1 MEGAKSLKEQ
11 KNNSCLMLG
20 NEAIARGAYEG
31 GVQVGSGYPGTPSSE
46 ILEYLSQFKEVHS
59 RWCPNEKVALEV
71 AAGVAIAGGRAL
83 ATMKHVGL
91 NVAADPL
98 MTISYTGVRGGL
110 VIVVADDP
118 GMHSSQNEQDSRNYA
133 KFAKIPFFEPADG
146 EEARIFTKEGFII
159 SEKFDTPIMIRST
172 TRVSHSRSVVFPQ
185 ERIHFSPFP
194 YQKDAE
200 KYVMIPAFARKRR
213 VALEKRL
220 EVLRD
225 WVDESDLNRIEM
237 RDPHFGIITG
247 GVLYNHVREV
257 FPQASILKIGIGYP
271 LPFEMISDFV
281 RKVKNVV
288 VVEELDPFWE
298 TEIKAAGI
306 PVEGRNRIP
315 GIGEI
320 TPDVLKVA
328 FGVPQPVPS
337 IDDLNQYVFPRPP
350 VLCAGCPHR
359 GVFRIL
365 SELKITVTGDIG
377 CYTLGVMPPTS
388 SIDSCICMGA
398 SISNAEGFKLTH
410 PELTVGAVIGDSTF
424 IHSGIGPLLDAVYN
438 QTNIIVFILDNRI
451 TAMTGGQNHPGTG
464 ITLMGEKTSKL
475 DIEELVKALGVKEV
489 HHLSSFDISHFRSL
503 LKEVVKK
510 NSGPTVF
517 ILSEPCQLI
526 RKKGNKNFY
535 QVDPNLCRLCKKCL
549 QLGCPAIR
557 LDGERAQIIAEYCRA
572 CGVCSQICQFNAIKE
587 EYQS

>member
-1 MEGAKSLKEQ
+1 MNTQKE
-11 KNNSCLMLG
+11 NSCLMLG

-31 GVQVGSGYPGTPSSE
+31 GVQVGAGYPGTPSSE
-46 ILEYLSQFKEVHS
+46 ILEYLSQYREVHS

-98 MTISYTGVRGGL
+98 MTLSYTGVRGGL

-133 KFAKIPFFEPADG
+133 QFAKIPFLEPADG
-146 EEARIFTKEGFII
+146 EEARIFTKEAFLI
-159 SEKFDTPIMIRST
+159 SEKFDTPVMVRST
-172 TRVSHSRSVVFPQ
+172 TRVSHSRSVVYPQ
-185 ERIHFSPFP
+185 ERVPFTTFP

-200 KYVMIPAFARKRR
+200 KYVMIPLFGRKRR
-213 VALEKRL
+213 IALENRL
-220 EVLRD
+220 QKLKK
-225 WVDESDLNRIEM
+225 WVEESELNCIEM
-237 RDPHFGIITG
+237 RDTHMGIITG

-257 FPQASILKIGIGYP
+257 FPQASVLKLGIGYP
-271 LPFEMISDFV
+271 LPLQKISDFV
-281 RKVKNVV
+281 KKVKNAV

-298 TEIKAAGI
+298 TEMKAAGI
-306 PVEGRNRIP
+306 SVEGRNRIP

-320 TPDVLKVA
+320 TPDVLKVS
-328 FGVPQPVPS
+328 FGIPLQQPL
-337 IDDLNQYVFPRPP
+337 INDLSQYLFPRPP
-350 VLCAGCPHR
+350 IMCAGCPHR
-359 GVFRIL
+359 GVFRVL
-365 SELKITVTGDIG
+365 SDLKITVTGDIG

-398 SISNAEGFKLTH
+398 SISNAEGFKLAH

-424 IHSGIGPLLDAVYN
+424 IHSGIDPLLDAVYN
-438 QTNIIVFILDNRI
+438 QTNILVFILDNRI

-464 ITLMGEKTSKL
+464 MTLMGEKTHSLDLEKL
-475 DIEELVKALGVKEV
+475 VRSLGVKEV
-489 HHLSSFDISHFRSL
+489 HHLSSFDILQFRSL
-503 LKEVVKK
+503 LKEAIRK

-517 ILSEPCQLI
+517 ILTEPCQLI
-526 RKKGNKNFY
+526 RKKGDRNFY
-535 QVDPNLCRLCKKCL
+535 RVDPNLCRLCKKCL

-557 LDGERAQIIAEYCRA
+557 LDGENVEIIAEYCRA
-572 CGVCSQICQFNAIKE
+572 CGVCSQICQFEAIKE
-587 EYQS
+587 EIQS

>member
-1 MEGAKSLKEQ
+1 MEGANSLNNQ
-11 KNNSCLMLG
+11 KKNSCLMLG

-31 GVQVGSGYPGTPSSE
+31 GVQVGAGYPGTPSSE
-46 ILEYLSQFKEVHS
+46 ILEYLSQYRDVHS

-98 MTISYTGVRGGL
+98 MTLSYTGVRGGL

-133 KFAKIPFFEPADG
+133 RFAKIPFLEPADG
-146 EEARIFTKEGFII
+146 EEARIFTKEAFLI
-159 SEKFDTPIMIRST
+159 SEKFDTPIMVRST
-172 TRVSHSRSVVFPQ
+172 TRVSHSRSVVYPQ
-185 ERIHFSPFP
+185 GRVPFTAFP

-200 KYVMIPAFARKRR
+200 KYVMIPGFARKRR
-213 VALEKRL
+213 IALEKRL
-220 EVLRD
+220 QKIKV
-225 WVDESDLNRIEM
+225 WVEESELNRIEM
-237 RDPHFGIITG
+237 RDTHLGIITG

-257 FPQASILKIGIGYP
+257 LPQASVLKLGIGYP
-271 LPFEMISDFV
+271 LPLQMISDFV
-281 RKVKNVV
+281 RKVKNVG

-298 TEIKAAGI
+298 NEMKAAGFS
-306 PVEGRNRIP
+306 VEGRNRIP

-320 TPDVLKVA
+320 TPDILRVSLL
-328 FGVPQPVPS
+328 GIPLPPPP
-337 IDDLNQYVFPRPP
+337 INDLSQYLFPRPP
-350 VLCAGCPHR
+350 IMCAGCPHR
-359 GVFRIL
+359 GVFQVL
-365 SELKITVTGDIG
+365 SDLKITVTGDIG

-398 SISNAEGFKLTH
+398 SISNAEGFKLAH

-424 IHSGIGPLLDAVYN
+424 IHSGIDPLLDAVYN
-438 QTNIIVFILDNRI
+438 QTNILVFILDNSI

-464 ITLMGEKTSKL
+464 VTLMGEKTSTL
-475 DIEELVKALGVKEV
+475 DLERLVKALGVKEV
-489 HHLSSFDISHFRSL
+489 HHLSSFDILHFRSL
-503 LKEVVKK
+503 LKEAIRK

-517 ILSEPCQLI
+517 ILTEPCQLI
-526 RKKGNKNFY
+526 RKQEKKNFY
-535 QVDPNLCRLCKKCL
+535 QVDPDLCRLCKKCL
-549 QLGCPAIR
+549 QLGCPAIQ
-557 LDGERAQIIAEYCRA
+557 LDGDRVEIIEEYCRA

-587 EYQS
+587 EN

>member
-1 MEGAKSLKEQ
+1 MEGANSLNNQ
-11 KNNSCLMLG
+11 KKNTCLMLG
-20 NEAIARGAYEG
+20 NEAIARGAYES
-31 GVQVGSGYPGTPSSE
+31 GVQVGAGYPGTPSSE
-46 ILEYLSQFKEVHS
+46 ILECLGRYKEVHS

-159 SEKFDTPIMIRST
+159 SEKFDTPIMVRST

-185 ERIHFSPFP
+185 ERVPFTPFP
-194 YQKDAE
+194 YQKDSE

-220 EVLRD
+220 ETLRD
-225 WVDESDLNRIEM
+225 WVEESDLNRMEM
-237 RDPHFGIITG
+237 RDTDLGIITG

-257 FPQASILKIGIGYP
+257 FPQASVLKLGIGYP
-271 LPFEMISDFV
+271 LPFQMISDFV
-281 RKVKNVV
+281 KKVKNVV

-306 PVEGRNRIP
+306 PVEGRNRIS

-320 TPDVLKVA
+320 TPDVLKSA
-328 FGVPQPVPS
+328 FGIALPLPP
-337 IDDLNQYVFPRPP
+337 IGDLNQYVFPRPP
-350 VLCAGCPHR
+350 IMCAGCPHR
-359 GVFRIL
+359 GVFRVL
-365 SELKITVTGDIG
+365 SDLKITITGDIG

-398 SISNAEGFKLTH
+398 SISNAEGFKLAH

-424 IHSGIGPLLDAVYN
+424 IHSGIGSLLDAVYN
-438 QTNIIVFILDNRI
+438 QTNILVIILDNRI

-464 ITLMGEKTSKL
+464 VTLMGEKTSAL
-475 DIEELVKALGVKEV
+475 DLEELVRALGVKEI
-489 HHLSSFDISHFRSL
+489 HHLSSYDILNFRSL
-503 LKEVVKK
+503 LKKAIKK
-510 NSGPTVF
+510 KAGPTVF
-517 ILSEPCQLI
+517 ILTEPCQLI
-526 RKKGNKNFY
+526 QKKGKENY
-535 QVDPNLCRLCKKCL
+535 YRVDSSLCRHCKKCL

-557 LDGERAQIIAEYCRA
+557 LNGEKVEIIVESCHA
-572 CGVCSQICQFNAIKE
+572 CGVCSQICQLNAIKE
-587 EYQS
+587 GSQS